1 MPQFE
6 INIVAVVIATVASM
20 AIGFAWFSPVLFG
33 KTWLRLV
40 GLSEEDAGEGAMPA
54 ILGSL
59 VATIVLLVIMSIFID
74 IAQADDVATGA
85 LIGFLIWLGFV
96 ATTSVTNLL
105 FSRRPL
111 KLWLI
116 EAGDHLVAMI
126 VAGAIIGVMG

>member
-6 INIVAVVIATVASM
+6 LNIIAIVIATVVGM
-20 AIGFAWFSPVLFG
+20 AIGFAWFSPILFG
-33 KTWLRLV
+33 NTWLSLV
-40 GLSEEDAGEGAMPA
+40 GLSEEDAGEGVMPA

-59 VATIVLLVIMSIFID
+59 IATIVLVVILSIFVD
-74 IAQADDVATGA
+74 LAQADSLLTGA
-85 LIGFLIWLGFV
+85 LIGFLSWLGFV
-96 ATTSVTNLL
+96 AMTSGVNFL

-126 VAGAIIGVMG
+126 VAGAILGVMG

>member
-6 INIVAVVIATVASM
+6 LNIIAIVIATVVGM
-20 AIGFAWFSPVLFG
+20 AIGFAWFSPILFG
-33 KTWLRLV
+33 NTWLRLV

-59 VATIVLLVIMSIFID
+59 VVTIVLVATLSIFID
-74 IAQADDVATGA
+74 LAEADNALTGA
-85 LIGFLIWLGFV
+85 FIGFLAWLGFV
-96 ATTSVTNLL
+96 ATTSGVNFL

-116 EAGDHLVAMI
+116 EAGDHLVGMVA
-126 VAGAIIGVMG
+126 AGAIIGVLG

>member
-1 MPQFE
+1 
-6 INIVAVVIATVASM
+6 
-20 AIGFAWFSPVLFG
+20 
-33 KTWLRLV
+33 
-40 GLSEEDAGEGAMPA
+40 MPA

-59 VATIVLLVIMSIFID
+59 VATVVLLVIMSILID
-74 IAQADDVATGA
+74 FAQADDVATGA

-96 ATTSVTNLL
+96 ATTSITNLL